1 MKKIVFLLL
10 VLLSVT
16 LYADILEVGNTGQ
29 AFTNIQLAIHTAVSG
44 DTILIHPGR
53 YYENLT
59 VGSKTLTLSSL
70 YLFSQDETDIHN
82 TIIDGNHQGQ
92 GLYLFNS
99 HNSVIIGLT
108 FEHGIGTLQAFG
120 DRAGGAIFIKNSQDL
135 ILDSNVIQYNMASGD
150 GGILILDSYAYL
162 SNNIIR
168 YNSANVIGGLTIYFN
183 NISDDGHTAFFDP
196 VRKNSIYANSGR
208 IANDIRCANTSITS
222 ISLKMASVDELSK
235 YWIGVVDEMNES
247 LPVSF
252 SCEEACF
259 YPVNHD
265 LYVSTNG
272 DDSNS
277 GISMNEPLRNIYTA
291 LSCIQG
297 DIDNP
302 RTIYIEPGVYSP
314 VDGEELFPIQLKSGV
329 HLKGYNGR
337 FTMDCLDTHVL
348 FAGGFI
354 YNVAIEDMNV
364 ENAGV
369 INQNG
374 DDSVFYLD
382 EGDNITLKNIT
393 INTNIEKKQHVFNH
407 YSLKN
412 LVIQN
417 IVVNSPRGFNNIF
430 TGGLIVPTKYDRI
443 LINGGRRGFSHSVSW
458 YEPLAD
464 IPLSFS
470 NVGIFNTSNMNQV
483 LWGFPFMGST
493 VLYHDVLY
501 YPHHKHYFVNWT
513 VANNTGYYGPV
524 SFSDRGTMSVYNS
537 IFYDNQPNTIGLL
550 NDPLIGDSLVVNFR
564 NCLFFEDSDSTFV
577 YLGNVHNNRYDCI
590 YGDPEFIQ
598 NGDNPYA
605 LSPFSQCI
613 DAGTLEFPP
622 DYILPETDLA
632 GKPRVYNGNIDIGA
646 YEYNP
651 LQTSSPVA
659 INPVHDI
666 RCTVYPNPVVLSS
679 SRNLFCNFD
688 VEFDKADDID
698 FSIYNIKGQK
708 IITLAKGYRSKGQ
721 SRFNWDGK
729 DEYKRKI
736 SSGIYLY
743 KIKGKTSEVSGKFT
757 VID

>member
-10 VLLSVT
+10 VILSAT
-16 LYADILEVGNTGQ
+16 LFADILEVGNSGQ
-29 AFTNIQLAIHTAVSG
+29 TYSNIQLAIHTAASG

-53 YYENLT
+53 YFENLT
-59 VGSKTLTLSSL
+59 VGSKTLTISSL
-70 YLFSQDETDIHN
+70 YLLSHDEADINN
-82 TIIDGNHQGQ
+82 TVIDGNHQGQ

-99 HNSVIIGLT
+99 HNSAVIGLT
-108 FEHGIGTLQAFG
+108 FEHGIGTIQG
-120 DRAGGAIFIKNSQDL
+120 QGERVGGAIFVKNSQDL
-135 ILDSNVIQYNMASGD
+135 ILDSNVIQYNMAVGD
-150 GGILILDSYAYL
+150 GGLLIIDSYAYL

-168 YNSANVIGGLTIYFN
+168 YNSANHIGGLTIYFD
-183 NISDDGHTAFFDP
+183 NINDDGHTVFFDP

-208 IANDIRCANTSITS
+208 IANDIRCANTSITT
-222 ISLKMASVDELSK
+222 IPLKMASFEELSK
-235 YWIGVVDEMNES
+235 YWIGVVNEENENI
-247 LPVSF
+247 PVSF
-252 SCEEACF
+252 SCEEAYF

-265 LYVSTNG
+265 LYVSYNG

-291 LSCIQG
+291 LSRIQG
-297 DIDNP
+297 DINNP
-302 RTIYIEPGVYSP
+302 RTIYIEPGVYAP
-314 VDGEELFPIQLKSGV
+314 VDGEELFPLQLKSGV

-337 FTMDCLDTHVL
+337 FTIDCLDTHVL
-348 FAGGFI
+348 FAGDFI

-374 DDSVFYLD
+374 DDSVFYLQD
-382 EGDNITLKNIT
+382 GENVTLKNIT
-393 INTNIEKKQHVFNH
+393 VNTNIEKKQHVFNH
-407 YSLKN
+407 YSLIN

-430 TGGLIVPTKYDRI
+430 TGGLLVPTVYDRI

-493 VLYHDVLY
+493 VIYGDRGN
-501 YPHHKHYFVNWT
+501 YPHYKHYLVNWT
-513 VANNTGYYGPV
+513 VAHNTGYYGPV
-524 SFSDRGTMSVYNS
+524 SFGTKGTISVYNS
-537 IFYDNQPNTIGLL
+537 IFYDNQPNIIGLL
-550 NDPLIGDSLVVNFR
+550 NLNSVDTLTVNFR
-564 NCLFFEDSDSTFV
+564 NCLFFEDSDSTFI
-577 YLGNVHNNRYDCI
+577 YNGATQNNRYDCL
-590 YGDPEFIQ
+590 YGDPGFIQ

-613 DAGTLEFPP
+613 DAGTLDFPL
-622 DYILPETDLA
+622 DYVLPETDLA
-632 GKPRVYNGNIDIGA
+632 GKPRVYNDRIDIGA

-651 LQTSSPVA
+651 LQTSSPTA
-659 INPVHDI
+659 IDPVHDI
-666 RCTVYPNPVVLSS
+666 RCSVYPNPVVLST

-729 DEYKRKI
+729 DEFKRKI

-743 KIKGKTSEVSGKFT
+743 QIKGKNSEVSGKFT